1 MKAPIVVRDA
11 VSGDLPAVAD
21 LVVRCYVDEGFID
34 PASPYVHELKDV
46 QARARDAEVL
56 VASAGDDVVG
66 TVTFCRAGTPW
77 AEVCAPG
84 EAEFRMLAVAADQR
98 RGGVGRSL
106 VEACLAR
113 ARDLGA
119 VRLVMSTT
127 PGMVLAHRLYEQMG
141 FVRLP
146 ERDWH
151 PRPEVGLLVY
161 GRDL

>member
-1 MKAPIVVRDA
+1 MQAPIVVRDA
-11 VSGDLPAVAD
+11 EPADLQSVAD
-21 LVVRCYVDEGFID
+21 LVVRCYVGEGFVD
-34 PASPYVHELKDV
+34 PASPYVHELRDV
-46 QARARDAEVL
+46 HGRVRDAEVL
-56 VASAGDDVVG
+56 VACEGDDVVG

-77 AEVCAPG
+77 AEVSGPG
-84 EAEFRMLAVAADQR
+84 EAEFRMLAVAADRR
-98 RGGVGRSL
+98 RGGVGRRL

-113 ARDLGA
+113 AAHAGA

-146 ERDWH
+146 ARDWF